1 MLMENKPLV
10 PDDFIRVH
18 EEPLYCKSIEETFRT
33 WGADNEKGYYEQ

>member
-18 EEPLYCKSIEETFRT
+18 EEPLYCKTKEEIFFT
-33 WGADNEKGYYEQ
+33 NN